1 MSYVTNI
8 TGTVKPNF
16 LESEVGLVL
25 KTREIPQTLGED
37 DNGRKIVPAGTI
49 FPTDD
54 TSATGILFGD
64 VDVTAG
70 NAAGSVLVAGRVLE
84 DAITIDTEAK
94 KSLAASGIVFV
105 TAPTITRE

>member
-1 MSYVTNI
+1 MSFVTNT

-54 TSATGILFGD
+54 TYATGIVFEN

-70 NAAGSVLVAGRVLE
+70 NMPGSVMVAGRVLE
-84 DAITIDTEAK
+84 DGLTVDTEAK
-94 KSLAASGIVFV
+94 KSLAAAGIVFV
-105 TAPTITRE
+105 TAPTITRP